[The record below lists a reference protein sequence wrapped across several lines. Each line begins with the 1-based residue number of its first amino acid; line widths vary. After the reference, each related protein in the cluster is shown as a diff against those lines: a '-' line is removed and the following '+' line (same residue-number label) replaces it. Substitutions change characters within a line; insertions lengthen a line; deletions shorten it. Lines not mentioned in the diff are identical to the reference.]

1 MDKKE
6 KKDIRTVI
14 DTQEITIDINNLNT
28 NKLQERESVEEHRL
42 LKAIKYGDNL
52 NLKNSKVK
60 LVIKVHNIFKEK
72 DKEHYIT
79 SLSEYKNIFE
89 NILKNIDVEDM
100 DKVYNERVDIAIDM
114 DIDYVT
120 NFKKLLYFF
129 CLVTAHKSD
138 INKWL
143 TINLKTLKPNTIKL
157 DTSSLDISFYDKAF
171 ESEGKAEYKTRL
183 EFRFKR
189 LKNYSLEK
197 YLDKLIMLLKDID
210 NNISYIEEVMINKL
224 IELYQEQLQ
233 RYNNKV
239 SLTDFVKQYNTFIFN
254 TNILKELYKKFCNG
268 KYEYWI
274 NDFRKKYK
282 IDLISFAEI
291 NNFKKDCIRSIKQY
305 KRS

>member
-1 MDKKE
+1 MNTKD
-6 KKDIRTVI
+6 KKDIRAVI
-14 DTQEITIDINNLNT
+14 DTQEIKINANNLNVE
-28 NKLQERESVEEHRL
+28 KLKGMESVKDYKL
-42 LKAIKYGDNL
+42 LKAIKYGDKL
-52 NLKNSKVK
+52 DMKDSKVK
-60 LVIKVHNIFKEK
+60 LVIKVHNIYKEE

-100 DKVYNERVDIAIDM
+100 EKVYNNRVDIAIDM

-143 TINLKTLKPNTIKL
+143 TINFKTLKPNTIKL
-157 DTSSLDISFYDKAF
+157 YTSSLDISFYDKAF

-189 LKNYSLEK
+189 LKNYSLEQ
-197 YLDKLIMLLKDID
+197 YLDKLINLLKDID
-210 NNISYIEEVMINKL
+210 NNISYIEEVTTNKL

-268 KYEYWI
+268 KYVNWI

-282 IDLISFAEI
+282 ICLISNTEI
-291 NNFKKDCIRSIKQY
+291 NNFKKDCVRAIKQY

>member
-1 MDKKE
+1 MNTKE

-28 NKLQERESVEEHRL
+28 NKLQERERVEEHRL

-60 LVIKVHNIFKEK
+60 LVIKVHNIFKEE
-72 DKEHYIT
+72 DKEHYIS

-100 DKVYNERVDIAIDM
+100 EKVYNERVDIAIDM
-114 DIDYVT
+114 DIDFVD

-143 TINLKTLKPNTIKL
+143 TINFETLDYNTIRL
-157 DTSSLDISFYDKAF
+157 DTRSLKIAFYDKAF
-171 ESEGKAEYKTRL
+171 ESNGKAEYKTRL
-183 EFRFKR
+183 EFRFMR
-189 LKNYSLEK
+189 LKNYSLDK
-197 YLDKLIMLLKDID
+197 YLDKLINLLKNSDD
-210 NNISYIEEVMINKL
+210 NIGYIEEVMINKL
-224 IELYQEQLQ
+224 IE
-233 RYNNKV
+233 RYEKELKEDNIPF
-239 SLTDFVKQYNTFIFN
+239 DEFVRQYKKFIYTN
-254 TNILKELYKKFCNG
+254 NILKALHKKCCNN

-274 NDFRKKYK
+274 KNFRKKYK
-282 IDLISFAEI
+282 IKLISYAEI
-291 NNFKKDCIRSIKQY
+291 NNFKKNCIRAIKQY